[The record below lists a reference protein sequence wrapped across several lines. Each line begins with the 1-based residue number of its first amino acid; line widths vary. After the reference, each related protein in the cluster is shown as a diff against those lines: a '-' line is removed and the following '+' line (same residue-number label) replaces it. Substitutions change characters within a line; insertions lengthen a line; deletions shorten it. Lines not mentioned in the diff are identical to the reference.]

1 MYNKYVTI
9 IIMKQML
16 PNMIK
21 FTVLTIIIFCAL
33 SLRYFLVSWPLYWL
47 LWTRRP
53 RSWEKRRLQEIKE
66 NSQNIKTEIKWSIV
80 SSLIFSPG
88 VALAMTII
96 NNGYTRVYTNPLEY
110 GYLYLPI
117 SLLVYLFLH
126 DTYFYW
132 THLWLHNPKI
142 YRRFHRIHHQ
152 SIKPT
157 PWTSFCF
164 DPLESIMQAV
174 IIPIMLL
181 IIPIHTSMLI
191 LLLILM
197 TVFGVINH
205 LGYEV
210 YPRSWMKGFWA
221 EHWITPSHHTLH
233 HHKFNC
239 NYGLYFRFWDKVMGT
254 DVIQEEKLHF

>member
-1 MYNKYVTI
+1 
-9 IIMKQML
+9 
-16 PNMIK
+16 
-21 FTVLTIIIFCAL
+21 
-33 SLRYFLVSWPLYWL
+33 
-47 LWTRRP
+47 
-53 RSWEKRRLQEIKE
+53 
-66 NSQNIKTEIKWSIV
+66 
-80 SSLIFSPG
+80 
-88 VALAMTII
+88 
-96 NNGYTRVYTNPLEY
+96 
-110 GYLYLPI
+110 
-117 SLLVYLFLH
+117 
-126 DTYFYW
+126 
-132 THLWLHNPKI
+132 
-142 YRRFHRIHHQ
+142 
-152 SIKPT
+152 
-157 PWTSFCF
+157 
-164 DPLESIMQAV
+164 MQAV

-254 DVIQEEKLHF
+254 DVIQEEKLNF